1 MDINVINGG
10 FDTVYQCLPEE
21 MDQSAAVINLLQL
34 LTVCCINICT
44 RADKLEIS
52 EPHRAWSDISTMVC
66 LGCGKRRQS
75 TIFHMQIMKA
85 VYDCCLP
92 KDILRLKDMLNT
104 MSTSCSC
111 TDIFYSASKSR

>member
-75 TIFHMQIMKA
+75 TIFHMHIMKA
-85 VYDCCLP
+85 VYDCCFEP
-92 KDILRLKDMLNT
+92 
-104 MSTSCSC
+104 S
-111 TDIFYSASKSR
+111 SAQRYIEIERYAKHNVHVL